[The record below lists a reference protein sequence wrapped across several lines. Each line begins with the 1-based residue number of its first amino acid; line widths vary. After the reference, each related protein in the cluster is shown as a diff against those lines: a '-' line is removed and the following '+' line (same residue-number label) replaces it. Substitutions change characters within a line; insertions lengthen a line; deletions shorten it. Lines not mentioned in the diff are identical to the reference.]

1 MDTRFRK
8 ALPDTH
14 REVAVR
20 KDAICRPGA
29 ESWILRRW
37 GWWPPDQFPG
47 LGKREYG
54 RGETKRRTE
63 MVNVDPKGE
72 SPILEQLPVAVLR
85 LDARGRCVW
94 ANPRAWKVLGL
105 SRDEVAGR
113 GWMSALD
120 EESRGR
126 MATRWEEDRLPEGEK
141 PLSMEVRLAPAEVER
156 VLSLRA
162 NPLRDTTG
170 AVTGSLVT
178 LLDVTGWH
186 RTETD
191 LRRTTRRL
199 EFKVRELD
207 CLFEISRA
215 VERSAGD
222 LPTILGDTV
231 DILARTWGHPNPAC
245 ARISLDGQVV
255 ETANYRECHGRRR
268 VAIHVHGEEAGEIR
282 VGWPDPI
289 PDSKSEEGGR
299 LSPSDEERLLETV
312 AQRLGRTTE
321 RVKGRR
327 LLREKDEEMRERL
340 THLTRVSTMGEMA
353 SSIAHEVNQPLT
365 AIATYAQAC
374 RRFVDQPEPDLPE
387 VSDVLARISSEA
399 LRAGNIIHRLKD
411 LVRRQ
416 ETRWGECDVNDLIR
430 DVEQLASVDARLHD
444 VRIRFELTPDL
455 PTVLADGV
463 QIQQV
468 VLNLI
473 RNGID
478 AVEEAAP
485 PVREVVVRTGMDGP
499 GRVLISVEDRGCGL
513 PPELEDRL
521 FQPFFT
527 TKKGGMGMGLSIC
540 KSIASG
546 HKGRISF
553 KRNERVGMT
562 FHFSLPALDDQ

>member
-1 MDTRFRK
+1 
-8 ALPDTH
+8 
-14 REVAVR
+14 
-20 KDAICRPGA
+20 
-29 ESWILRRW
+29 
-37 GWWPPDQFPG
+37 
-47 LGKREYG
+47 
-54 RGETKRRTE
+54 
-63 MVNVDPKGE
+63 MVNVDRKSE
-72 SPILEQLPVAVLR
+72 NPILEQLPVPVLQ
-85 LDARGRCVW
+85 LDTRGHCVW
-94 ANPRAWKVLGL
+94 GNSRAWKVLGVT
-105 SRDEVAGR
+105 RDEAAGS
-113 GWMSALD
+113 GWTSPLD

-126 MATRWEEDRLPEGEK
+126 IATRWEEDRFSEREYPF
-141 PLSMEVRLAPAEVER
+141 SMEIRLAPAEVER

-162 NPLRDTTG
+162 TPLRGATRAITG
-170 AVTGSLVT
+170 FLVA

-186 RTETD
+186 RTEID
-191 LRRTTRRL
+191 LRKTTRRL

-222 LPTILGDTV
+222 LSTILQDTV

-245 ARISLDGQVV
+245 ARISLDDQVFD
-255 ETANYRECHGRRR
+255 TANYRECRGQRRATIY
-268 VAIHVHGEEAGEIR
+268 VYGEEAGEIR

-289 PDSKSEEGGR
+289 SGEGGI

-321 RVKGRR
+321 RVRGRR

-374 RRFVDQPEPDLPE
+374 RRFLDQPDPDLRE

-444 VRIRFELTPDL
+444 VTIRFELSPAL

-478 AVEEAAP
+478 AVEEADP
-485 PVREVVVRTGMDGP
+485 PVREVVIRTGTDGP

-513 PPELEDRL
+513 PRELEGRL

-553 KRNERVGMT
+553 NRNEKIGMT
-562 FHFSLPALDDQ
+562 FFFSLPALSDE